1 MKRRRG
7 TMPDVD
13 PRPTSLSICSGI
25 GGLDLATEVVF
36 GARGVC
42 YLEREAACVELLAS
56 RMEEGWLDPAP
67 VHTDAR
73 TFDGRPWRGRVDL
86 VTAGYPCQPFSF
98 AGKGLAEADP
108 RHLWPDIKRIVG
120 EVQPA
125 VVVLE
130 NVQGHLKRGFST
142 VLGDLDELRFDAEWG
157 VYSAS
162 EAGYPHRRN
171 RIFVLAYSRRW
182 GLKVLRRCGVL
193 DSLRSSQ
200 RNDADRCVPSVAD
213 AASDHWRSRERT
225 AETGAGPHAQ
235 RWQRLASRGAELGHP
250 DSAGLQG
257 RIGPATERPHQCA
270 AGPPGPEGDWKDV
283 PEQYWPATEPMV
295 RGVADEF
302 PGRVDRL
309 RALGNAVCPA
319 QAVVA
324 LRDLVR
330 RLG

>member
-1 MKRRRG
+1 MG
-7 TMPDVD
+7 ADVD
-13 PRPTSLSICSGI
+13 PRPSALSICSGI
-25 GGLDLATEVVF
+25 GGLDIATEVVF

-86 VTAGYPCQPFSF
+86 ITAGYPCQPFSF

-142 VLGDLDELRFDAEWG
+142 VLGDLDELGFNAEWG

-182 GLKVLRRCGVL
+182 GLEILRRCGVL

-200 RNDADRCVPSVAD
+200 RNDADGCES
-213 AASDHWRSRERT
+213 SM
-225 AETGAGPHAQ
+225 
-235 RWQRLASRGAELGHP
+235 GHP
-250 DSAGLQG
+250 DSTGLQG
-257 RIGPATERPHQCA
+257 RHGPVTERPDQCA
-270 AGPPGPEGDWKDV
+270 AGPPGPEGDWTDV
-283 PEQYWPATEPMV
+283 PQQYWPATEPMV

-324 LRDLVR
+324 LRDLCG
-330 RLG
+330 RLV

>member
-1 MKRRRG
+1 MI
-7 TMPDVD
+7 TTPDVGA
-13 PRPTSLSICSGI
+13 RPAALSICSGI

-67 VHTDAR
+67 IHTDAR

-86 VTAGYPCQPFSF
+86 ITAGYPCQPFSV

-142 VLGDLDELRFDAEWG
+142 VLGDLDELGFDAEWG

-171 RIFVLAYSRRW
+171 RIFVLAYASGSRLPIARPQ
-182 GLKVLRRCGVL
+182 GQRELREEGVEGIHHRPEQ
-193 DSLRSSQ
+193 SRS
-200 RNDADRCVPSVAD
+200 
-213 AASDHWRSRERT
+213 
-225 AETGAGPHAQ
+225 
-235 RWQRLASRGAELGHP
+235 ELGHA

-257 RIGPATERPHQCA
+257 RIGPVTERPHQCA
-270 AGPPGPEGDWKDV
+270 AGPPGPEGDWADV
-283 PEQYWPATEPMV
+283 PEQYWPATESMV

-302 PGRVDRL
+302 PSRVDRL

-319 QAVVA
+319 QAVLA
-324 LRDLVR
+324 LRDLVG
-330 RLG
+330 RLR